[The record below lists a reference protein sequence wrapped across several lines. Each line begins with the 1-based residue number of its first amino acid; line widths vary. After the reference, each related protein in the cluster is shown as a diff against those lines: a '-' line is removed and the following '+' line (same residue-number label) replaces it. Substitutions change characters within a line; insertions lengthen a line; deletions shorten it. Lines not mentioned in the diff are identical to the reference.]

1 MITAS
6 PMAIPPLRISVII
19 PNYNGGDLLRR
30 CLEALNRERDQ
41 LHEIVVVDDASTDD
55 SVALARRLNARVI
68 RREKNGGPAAARNEG
83 ALDSTGEIIWF
94 LDSDTEIRPGATHVL
109 TDHFVAN
116 PTLAAVIGSY
126 DDTPSAPAAASQFK
140 NLFHHYVHQ
149 QGPDV
154 VSSFWSGCGA
164 MRRSAFDAVGGFDA
178 EYWREP
184 MIEDIHLGYEL
195 GKRGLQIHILKSL
208 QVTHHKAWTIK
219 SLVKTDIFHRAVP
232 WTALLL
238 RSNKYRN
245 RELNLG
251 NHARNSV
258 ICVYL
263 AIVCCLAAIWHW
275 WFLIGAAALLAAVI
289 PLNWGL
295 LSFFRRKRGI
305 VFWLKCV
312 ALLWLYYWYCGV
324 GLMLGILKFLR
335 EK

>member
-1 MITAS
+1 
-6 PMAIPPLRISVII
+6 MAIPPLRISVVI

-30 CLEALNRERDQ
+30 CLEALNMERDQ
-41 LHEIVVVDDASTDD
+41 LHEIIVVDDASTDD
-55 SVALARRLNARVI
+55 SIELARSMNARVI
-68 RREKNGGPAAARNEG
+68 RRVENGGPAAARNDG
-83 ALDSTGEIIWF
+83 ALDSTGEVIWF
-94 LDSDTEIRPGATHVL
+94 VDSDTEIHPGATRVL
-109 TDHFVAN
+109 MDHFVAN
-116 PTLAAVIGSY
+116 PGLAAVIGSY

-164 MRRSAFDAVGGFDA
+164 IRRDAFDAVGGFDA
-178 EYWREP
+178 VYWREP

-195 GKRGLQIHILKSL
+195 GKRGLQIHILKML

-238 RSNKYRN
+238 KHDKYRN

-251 NHARNSV
+251 NHARYSV
-258 ICVYL
+258 ICVY
-263 AIVCCLAAIWHW
+263 AAILC
-275 WFLIGAAALLAAVI
+275 FLAMIWRWEFLGGACLLLAAVV

-295 LSFFRRKRGI
+295 LSFFKSKRDFG
-305 VFWLKCV
+305 FFLKCV
-312 ALLWLYYWYCGV
+312 TLLWLYYWYCGV
-324 GLMLGILKFLR
+324 GLVLGILKYLKER
-335 EK
+335 